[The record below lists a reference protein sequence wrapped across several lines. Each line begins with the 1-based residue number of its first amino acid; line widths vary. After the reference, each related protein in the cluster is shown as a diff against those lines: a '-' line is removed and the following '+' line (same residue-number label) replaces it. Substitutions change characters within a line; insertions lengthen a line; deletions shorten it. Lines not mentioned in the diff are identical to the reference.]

1 MQAVQSAIEW
11 FKSLSN
17 GLKVVLI
24 VVGVVVAILASQA
37 FYAIAI
43 IVFIVGIVAL
53 IVQAVRRRPLRQW
66 GIVTASALV
75 LAIIFGSI
83 SGGSPAPPEQANQEE
98 NVVAEETTVEEPT
111 EEEPAVAAEE
121 PTEEEPAEEEPAVA
135 QEEPAEEEPE
145 EEPTA
150 GIGQVVEVD
159 DGIWVVT
166 SARQES
172 QLADQFGGIM
182 PPKQGNFIIVDF
194 RFKNDANDSK
204 TLTTAIM
211 KLIDEDGRE
220 SDPDTDSF
228 GYIPQ
233 EKNVLL
239 EQVNPG
245 VTKEGQVIFSVSPDA
260 SGFKLQLRGTSLFS
274 LEEPKEVALGF

>member
-1 MQAVQSAIEW
+1 MQLLQNAVDW
-11 FKSLSN
+11 FRSLST

-24 VVGVVVAILASQA
+24 LAALIVGILASQA
-37 FYAIAI
+37 FYVIAI
-43 IVFIVGIVAL
+43 LVFIVGIVAL

-66 GIVTASALV
+66 GIVTVSALV

-83 SGGSPAPPEQANQEE
+83 SGGSPAPTEQASQDE
-98 NVVAEETTVEEPT
+98 NDVVEET
-111 EEEPAVAAEE
+111 AEE
-121 PTEEEPAEEEPAVA
+121 PTEEGPVVGEEEAQAEPEPEPEPAPSQEQDEPA
-135 QEEPAEEEPE
+135 

-150 GIGQVVEVD
+150 GIGDVVEVA
-159 DGIWVVT
+159 DGIWLVT
-166 SARQES
+166 SAQQVP
-172 QLADQFGGIM
+172 QLADQFGGIR
-182 PPKQGNFIIVDF
+182 PPKQGNFVIVDF
-194 RFKNDANDSK
+194 RFKNDANEAK
-204 TLTTAIM
+204 TLHTAAM
-211 KLIDEDGRE
+211 KLIDKEGRE

-260 SGFKLQLRGTSLFS
+260 SGFRLQVRATNLFS

>member
-24 VVGVVVAILASQA
+24 VVGVVVAILASRA
-37 FYAIAI
+37 FYVIALL
-43 IVFIVGIVAL
+43 VFMVGIVAL
-53 IVQAVRRRPLRQW
+53 IAQAVRRRPLRQW
-66 GIVTASALV
+66 GIVTVSALI
-75 LAIIFGSI
+75 LAVIFGNI
-83 SGGSPAPPEQANQEE
+83 SGGSPAPTEQAREE
-98 NVVAEETTVEEPT
+98 PVVAE
-111 EEEPAVAAEE
+111 AK
-121 PTEEEPAEEEPAVA
+121 PAEEEPVSDVEEKA
-135 QEEPAEEEPE
+135 EPEPEPAPSEEKEEPE

-150 GIGQVVEVD
+150 GIGDVVEVD
-159 DGIWVVT
+159 DGIWIVT
-166 SARQES
+166 SSRQES

-194 RFKNDANDSK
+194 RFKNDASDSK
-204 TLTTAIM
+204 TLHTAAL

>member
-1 MQAVQSAIEW
+1 MQLIQNIVEW
-11 FKSLSN
+11 FRSLSN
-17 GLKVVLI
+17 GLKVLVI
-24 VVGVVVAILASQA
+24 VVGVVVALLASQA
-37 FYAIAI
+37 VFVIAT
-43 IVFIVGIVAL
+43 IVFVIGLVVL
-53 IVQAVRRRPLRQW
+53 ILQAIRRRPLRQW
-66 GIVTASALV
+66 GIVTVAALV
-75 LAIIFGSI
+75 LSIVFGAI
-83 SGGSPAPPEQANQEE
+83 SGASNEGSTTAQRETATSSETAEKAKEKEPEPEPEPAPPRAPEE
-98 NVVAEETTVEEPT
+98 KAEAEPQK
-111 EEEPAVAAEE
+111 AESKKK
-121 PTEEEPAEEEPAVA
+121 
-135 QEEPAEEEPE
+135 EEPE
-145 EEPTA
+145 EESTA
-150 GIGQVVEVD
+150 GIGEVVEVD
-159 DGIWVVT
+159 DGIWIVT
-166 SARQES
+166 SSRQES

-194 RFKNDANDSK
+194 RFKNDASDSK
-204 TLTTAIM
+204 TLHTAAM

-260 SGFKLQLRGTSLFS
+260 SGFKLQLRGTSLFT